1 MKKSAVVLVS
11 LMMIFALAACGG
23 TAEESEPVEEMG
35 LNEAYSDALPIS
47 SQLALGSLQLETTEL
62 AIDEEQAANLLPLWQ
77 AFQSLSASD
86 TAAEAELEAVL
97 DQIEKSMSDEQIK
110 AIAAMELTAE
120 DISTLTEELGLRMG
134 RGGFGGQ
141 EGEEPGS
148 GGGIFGGGRP
158 GGGEGLPG
166 EGLAGGDADARA
178 TRLAEM
184 GGDPEDTRAR
194 FMNQAMVGALV
205 RSLQVKTGELDPAEG
220 AAGWNQ
226 GRQTFTWAL
235 EIVSDSSGIPVET
248 LQAETAEGASLA
260 EVITNQGGDLE
271 AVEAA
276 LTEAFNAMPAN
287 ANMDVEERVSD
298 LLNQSWVAESE

>member
-1 MKKSAVVLVS
+1 MMKKSAVVLVS

-47 SQLALGSLQLETTEL
+47 SQLSLGSLQLETTEL

-97 DQIEKSMSDEQIK
+97 DQIERGMSDEQIE

-120 DISTLTEELGLRMG
+120 DITTLTEELGLRMG
-134 RGGFGGQ
+134 RGGFGGSQ

-148 GGGIFGGGRP
+148 GGGMFGGGRP
-158 GGGEGLPG
+158 AGGEGLPG
-166 EGLAGGDADARA
+166 ESIPGGDADARA

-184 GGDPEDTRAR
+184 GGNPEDMRAR
-194 FMNQAMVGALV
+194 SLNQAMVGALV
-205 RSLQVKTGELDPAEG
+205 RSLQVKTGELEPAEG
-220 AAGWNQ
+220 VAGWNQ

-248 LQAETAEGASLA
+248 LQAETAEGTSLA
-260 EVITNQGGDLE
+260 EIVTAHDGDLA

-276 LTEAFNAMPAN
+276 LTEAFKDLPAAGN
-287 ANMDVEERVSD
+287 QDVEQRVSE
-298 LLNQSWVAESE
+298 LLNQSWAAE

>member
-11 LMMIFALAACGG
+11 LMMIFALAACGE
-23 TAEESEPVEEMG
+23 TAEESEPVEETG

-134 RGGFGGQ
+134 RGGGQ

-166 EGLAGGDADARA
+166 EGLPGGDADARA